1 MAERH
6 PGEIAVVGND
16 DLADLW
22 SFGHQFRSPRIR
34 RPQLPGKRPACF
46 QAQLGLSRD
55 ERTAAARYMR
65 LHFSWPC
72 TPRVFLGVITGIMP
86 RKKAGVQNTRGYP
99 DKSEHCA
106 LQSGNFFTGRVGD
119 TQL

>member
-1 MAERH
+1 MSEPLR
-6 PGEIAVVGND
+6 PGICVYIFHGLV
-16 DLADLW
+16 LLVF
-22 SFGHQFRSPRIR
+22 FG
-34 RPQLPGKRPACF
+34 
-46 QAQLGLSRD
+46 
-55 ERTAAARYMR
+55 
-65 LHFSWPC
+65 
-72 TPRVFLGVITGIMP
+72 GVITGIMP